1 MSIVR
6 RMRIYGV
13 FLAAVLFLSACG
25 GEAASDIHTGTDNS
39 YGENTAIGGSV
50 SEGAVSGSAVSGG
63 AVKSE
68 SVVSGDAIQADAALA
83 MAEANAD
90 ILRGIP
96 NSQAVQ
102 LCAMVIDRR
111 IWLQNGMDRED
122 DKELKEYLGFANYGD
137 GLYYAVTDLDQNG
150 ELEILTSDMEGS
162 GRFSYNGICGYDSRT
177 ASIRQMNYG
186 GDKEEGDIGGYD
198 IGGVKKTSVYVA
210 QDGTYHYAFT
220 DFVRAGGEDQAK
232 IFGVLTLTDGVVT
245 EGSCG
250 VAETYD
256 GKTEYYVDD
265 REVGEA
271 DYEEKMDK
279 ELRGVN
285 KEGEACFG
293 WKMGRGG
300 LVGMDDEK
308 LLKKLVDSWQAFQ
321 VNIPD

>member
-25 GEAASDIHTGTDNS
+25 GESASDIHTGTDNS
-39 YGENTAIGGSV
+39 YGENSAIGGSV

-111 IWLQNGMDRED
+111 IWLQNRMEPED
-122 DKELKEYLGFANYGD
+122 DKELKEDLEHANYGR

-150 ELEILTSDMEGS
+150 ELEILTSSMAGS
-162 GRFSYNGICGYDSRT
+162 GRFSFNGICGYDSRT
-177 ASIRQMNYG
+177 ASIRQMDYG
-186 GDKEEGDIGGYD
+186 GEKEDGDIGGYD
-198 IGGVKKTSVYVA
+198 IGGVEKTSVYVA

-220 DFVRAGGEDQAK
+220 DFARAGAEDYAK
-232 IFGVLTLTDGVVT
+232 ISGVLTLTDDVVI
-245 EGSCG
+245 EDVCG
-250 VAETYD
+250 VADTYH
-256 GKTEYYVDD
+256 GKTKYYVDD
-265 REVGEA
+265 QKVGEA
-271 DYEEKMDK
+271 DYEEKLDK
-279 ELRGVN
+279 ELRGV
-285 KEGEACFG
+285 KEGDACFG
-293 WKMGRGG
+293 WNIGRGG